1 MYNLFLKK
9 DIERHDREE
18 SEIRRHLSIV
28 GCLYIHTVQLSVNL
42 TNPRKLYPQ
51 KYFIN
56 MRKMSKT

>member
-42 TNPRKLYPQ
+42 SLIHANYTHRN
-51 KYFIN
+51 I
-56 MRKMSKT
+56 S